1 MTLRI
6 YINDTHNA
14 KISNVTNVSDTICF
28 IFRKKNTKMEIHHAR
43 NDEYKF
49 ITDDIFETYTV
60 PFDLTEIYSATAYQH
75 YDTLR
80 PPSELTAESASNP
93 SANDTNNANNAN
105 DANSLAKSE
114 ADPDS
119 TKKVKQN
126 KRHHCVTNSDLK
138 KVRRLSANERERRRM
153 RGLNEA
159 FDRLRAVIPSPPS
172 KQLSKYET
180 LLMSQNY
187 IRALQDMLNQ

>member
-1 MTLRI
+1 
-6 YINDTHNA
+6 
-14 KISNVTNVSDTICF
+14 
-28 IFRKKNTKMEIHHAR
+28 MENHHAK
-43 NDEYKF
+43 NDECKF
-49 ITDDIFETYTV
+49 ITEDIFETFTL
-60 PFDLTEIYSATAYQH
+60 PFDLTEIYSATTYQH
-75 YDTLR
+75 YDTMR
-80 PPSELTAESASNP
+80 PPSDLTAESASNP
-93 SANDTNNANNAN
+93 GANDTNNAN

-114 ADPDS
+114 ADSDS
-119 TKKVKQN
+119 TKKLKLN
-126 KRHHCVTNSDLK
+126 KRFHGVTYSDLK
-138 KVRRLSANERERRRM
+138 KVRRISANERERRRM

>member
-1 MTLRI
+1 
-6 YINDTHNA
+6 
-14 KISNVTNVSDTICF
+14 
-28 IFRKKNTKMEIHHAR
+28 MENQHAR

-49 ITDDIFETYTV
+49 ITEDIFETYTL

-75 YDTLR
+75 YNTLR
-80 PPSELTAESASNP
+80 IPFELTAESASNP

-119 TKKVKQN
+119 TKKVKRN
-126 KRHHCVTNSDLK
+126 KRHRSVTNSDLK
-138 KVRRLSANERERRRM
+138 KVRRISANERERRRM

-172 KQLSKYET
+172 KQLSKYEA

>member
-1 MTLRI
+1 
-6 YINDTHNA
+6 
-14 KISNVTNVSDTICF
+14 
-28 IFRKKNTKMEIHHAR
+28 MEIHHAR

-49 ITDDIFETYTV
+49 ITEDIFETYTL
-60 PFDLTEIYSATAYQH
+60 PFDLTEIYSAMAYQH

-105 DANSLAKSE
+105 DANSLATSE

-138 KVRRLSANERERRRM
+138 KVRRISANERERRRM

>member
-1 MTLRI
+1 
-6 YINDTHNA
+6 
-14 KISNVTNVSDTICF
+14 
-28 IFRKKNTKMEIHHAR
+28 MEHHHAR
-43 NDEYKF
+43 NDECKF
-49 ITDDIFETYTV
+49 ITEDIFETFTHS
-60 PFDLTEIYSATAYQH
+60 FDLTEIYSATTYQH
-75 YDTLR
+75 YDTMR
-80 PPSELTAESASNP
+80 PPSELTAESTSNP
-93 SANDTNNANNAN
+93 GANDSNNANNANNAN

-114 ADPDS
+114 EDPDS
-119 TKKVKQN
+119 TKKAKRN
-126 KRHHCVTNSDLK
+126 KKHHGVSNSDLK
-138 KVRRLSANERERRRM
+138 KVRRISANERERRRM